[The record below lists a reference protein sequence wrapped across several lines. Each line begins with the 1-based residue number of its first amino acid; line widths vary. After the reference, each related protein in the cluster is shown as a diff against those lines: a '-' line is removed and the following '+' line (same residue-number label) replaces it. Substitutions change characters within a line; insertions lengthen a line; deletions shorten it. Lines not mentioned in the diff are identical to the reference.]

1 MNYIVMDLEWN
12 QGSPEME
19 AEKEEIPFEIVEIGA
34 VKLNNERVMID
45 QFSELV
51 RPQVYA
57 ELHHITRKLIHMQM
71 EELQKGEVFPV
82 VCQNFLDWIG
92 KEPYMFCSWG
102 PLDLMELQRN
112 MRYYHM
118 PPLADRPIA
127 FLDVQKLFSIAFEDS
142 KSRKALE
149 YAVDF
154 LQIEKDIPFHRAFS
168 DAYYTAKVLSK
179 IKQKAV
185 LQYVSFDTYV
195 KPDCEAKEV
204 HIDFDGYSKY
214 ISRTFPD
221 KLLAMD
227 DREIS
232 SCNCNICKKK
242 VRKKLKWFTPN
253 GKHYYAVG
261 YCDKHGYIK
270 SKVRIRKA
278 EHDQVF
284 CIKTESVIT
293 EPEVLELKALQ
304 ERVKM
309 QKKERKRRMNS

>member
-112 MRYYHM
+112 MRYYNM
-118 PPLADRPIA
+118 PPLTDRPIA

-154 LQIEKDIPFHRAFS
+154 LSEENLLHTLGLFWIRNPEKP
-168 DAYYTAKVLSK
+168 
-179 IKQKAV
+179 
-185 LQYVSFDTYV
+185 
-195 KPDCEAKEV
+195 
-204 HIDFDGYSKY
+204 
-214 ISRTFPD
+214 
-221 KLLAMD
+221 
-227 DREIS
+227 
-232 SCNCNICKKK
+232 
-242 VRKKLKWFTPN
+242 
-253 GKHYYAVG
+253 
-261 YCDKHGYIK
+261 
-270 SKVRIRKA
+270 
-278 EHDQVF
+278 
-284 CIKTESVIT
+284 
-293 EPEVLELKALQ
+293 
-304 ERVKM
+304 
-309 QKKERKRRMNS
+309 

>member
-112 MRYYHM
+112 MRYYNM
-118 PPLADRPIA
+118 PPLTDRPIA

-168 DAYYTAKVLSK
+168 DAYYTAKVL
-179 IKQKAV
+179 
-185 LQYVSFDTYV
+185 
-195 KPDCEAKEV
+195 
-204 HIDFDGYSKY
+204 
-214 ISRTFPD
+214 
-221 KLLAMD
+221 
-227 DREIS
+227 
-232 SCNCNICKKK
+232 
-242 VRKKLKWFTPN
+242 
-253 GKHYYAVG
+253 
-261 YCDKHGYIK
+261 
-270 SKVRIRKA
+270 
-278 EHDQVF
+278 
-284 CIKTESVIT
+284 
-293 EPEVLELKALQ
+293 
-304 ERVKM
+304 
-309 QKKERKRRMNS
+309 